1 MRRPIFSLKRLGL
14 LTLALFGV
22 AGVLVAGAASDDHG
36 KHRGWEPVPTTVAD
50 WSSVAAALGRPGML
64 SKDNTVYRVSF
75 PRRDLTVTSYG
86 VTIKPGFALG
96 SYVAFA
102 RYRDGQT
109 LLMGDLVV
117 TETELQAVTD
127 ALHAHG
133 LAQTA
138 VHKHLLAQDPDIWW
152 THIHGVS
159 TDAVALANGVRA
171 ALDRTATPAAAP
183 PAPPPALDL
192 DTAGIDNALGT
203 TGTNDGGIYK
213 FSFARDET
221 ISMDRRV
228 LNPAMGVTTALN
240 FQPTGGGRAA
250 INGDFVMT
258 ADEVQNVIEALRAGG
273 IQIVELHNHMLDEE
287 PRLFFMHFWAND
299 DAVALART
307 LRQAVDATAVHPG

>member
-1 MRRPIFSLKRLGL
+1 
-14 LTLALFGV
+14 
-22 AGVLVAGAASDDHG
+22 
-36 KHRGWEPVPTTVAD
+36 
-50 WSSVAAALGRPGML
+50 ML

-133 LAQTA
+133 LDQTA

-159 TDAVALANGVRA
+159 ADAVALANAVRA
-171 ALDRTATPAAAP
+171 ALDRTATPPAAP
-183 PAPPPALDL
+183 PAPAPALDL

-228 LNPAMGVTTALN
+228 VNPAMGVTTALN

-273 IQIVELHNHMLDEE
+273 IQIVELHNHMLEEE